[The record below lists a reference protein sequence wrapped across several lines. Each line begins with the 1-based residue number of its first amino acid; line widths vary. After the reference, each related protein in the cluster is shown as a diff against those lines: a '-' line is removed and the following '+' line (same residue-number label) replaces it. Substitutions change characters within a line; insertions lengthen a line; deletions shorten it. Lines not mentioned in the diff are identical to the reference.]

1 MNILTRG
8 LTAGAISIVGLLT
21 IAGCS
26 SHEEVS
32 AVQPP
37 PQVIVEPAPVASRTV
52 TEKTTTVTPAPVP
65 APVVTEQTTTTRS
78 VNDSSD
84 SSGPDVAQQKTTSY
98 HSESTTVTPAP
109 APAPVDQTTTTT
121 YQKKT
126 YESTNY

>member
-37 PQVIVEPAPVASRTV
+37 QVIVQPVPVTSRTV
-52 TEKTTTVTPAPVP
+52 TEKTTTLTPAPAP

-78 VNDSSD
+78 VNDSSEN
-84 SSGPDVAQQKTTSY
+84 SGPAVAQQKTTSY

-109 APAPVDQTTTTT
+109 APAPVNETTTTT

-126 YESTNY
+126 YESNY

>member
-26 SHEEVS
+26 SHEEVA
-32 AVQPP
+32 AVPP
-37 PQVIVEPAPVASRTV
+37 PQVIVQPAPVTSQTV

-65 APVVTEQTTTTRS
+65 APVVSEQTTTTRS
-78 VNDSSD
+78 VNDSVD
-84 SSGPDVAQQKTTSY
+84 NNGPDVAQQKSSSY
-98 HSESTTVTPAP
+98 HSETTTVTPAP
-109 APAPVDQTTTTT
+109 APVDETTTTT

-126 YESTNY
+126 YESNY